1 MIWPYFDPFW
11 LLLVLPAMAFA
22 LWAQSRVQSA
32 FRRYAQVAVSSRLT
46 GAEAARALLQ
56 QAGLGEVRVD
66 RLPVRSLGDHYD
78 PRTRVLSLSAD
89 VYDQASVAAVG
100 VAAHEVGH
108 AVQHAVGYAPLNFRN
123 AVVPVAN
130 LGSQLAWPI
139 FLLGF
144 FFNSGFMMNAGIVL
158 FSLAVAFTL
167 ITLPVELNASGRAT
181 DMLLATGIVDD
192 REIQPVREVLNAAA
206 LTYVAAVAVAVAE
219 LLRLLLLRS
228 RRD

>member
-1 MIWPYFDPFW
+1 MIWPFFDPYW
-11 LLLVLPAMAFA
+11 LLLVLPAMLFA
-22 LWAQSRVQSA
+22 LWAQSRVQNA
-32 FRRYAQVAVSSRLT
+32 FRRYARVGVSSRLT

-56 QAGLGEVRVD
+56 QVGLGDVAVD
-66 RLPVRSLGDHYD
+66 RLPMRSLGDHYD
-78 PRTRVLSLSAD
+78 PRGRVLRLSAD
-89 VYDQASVAAVG
+89 VYDGASLAAVG

-108 AVQHAVGYAPLNFRN
+108 AVQHAQGYTPLYLRN

-130 LGSQLAWPI
+130 LGSQLAWPL

-144 FFNSGFMMNAGIVL
+144 FFNSGFMMDAGIIL
-158 FSLAVAFTL
+158 FSLAVAFAL

-181 DMLLATGIVDD
+181 EMLLSTGIVNDY
-192 REIQPVREVLNAAA
+192 EVKPVREVLGAAA

-219 LLRLLLLRS
+219 LLRLFMLRS